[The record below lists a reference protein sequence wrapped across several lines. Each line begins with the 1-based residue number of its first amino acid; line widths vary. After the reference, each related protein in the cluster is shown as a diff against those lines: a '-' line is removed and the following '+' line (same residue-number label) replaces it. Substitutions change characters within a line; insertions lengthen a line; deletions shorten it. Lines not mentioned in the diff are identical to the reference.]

1 MRKTKFIIS
10 CLAAATLLSVTSP
23 CTVNANEQE
32 AIIVDGVSAA
42 AVKPGGTADPQ
53 ADIIEW
59 IYDERPDGSLYKRL
73 YNYTKGIWVGKWIKI
88 RDAYK

>member
-10 CLAAATLLSVTSP
+10 CLAALTLLSTVSP
-23 CTVNANEQE
+23 CIVNASEQE
-32 AIIVDGVSAA
+32 TVVIGEVSAA
-42 AVKPGGTADPQ
+42 AVKPGDTADPQ
-53 ADIIEW
+53 ADIIE
-59 IYDERPDGSLYKRL
+59 YVYREYPDGSLYKRL

>member
-10 CLAAATLLSVTSP
+10 CLAALTVLSTVSP
-23 CTVNANEQE
+23 CIASANEQE
-32 AIIVDGVSAA
+32 PAVIGQVSAA
-42 AVKPGGTADPQ
+42 AINPGGTAEPQ
-53 ADIIEW
+53 SDIIEW

-73 YNYTKGIWVGKWIKI
+73 YNYSRGMWVGKWIKI

>member
-10 CLAAATLLSVTSP
+10 CLAALTLLSTTAP
-23 CTVNANEQE
+23 CIANANEQE
-32 AIIVDGVSAA
+32 SAVVSEVSAA
-42 AVKPGGTADPQ
+42 AINPGGTADPQ
-53 ADIIEW
+53 SDIIEW

-73 YNYTKGIWVGKWIKI
+73 FNYSTGTWIGKWIKI